1 MSVNE
6 ELSKIVF
13 RKVKASNP
21 KLQDDNIFLDMRI
34 DNKYKTYLDVSK
46 DKGLDGSIRA
56 AIKASSFSDEFK
68 QKLIKRLDAKIA
80 KAIELSKKQDP
91 TPAPTPVPGPSPT
104 PSPAPIKDDGN
115 KEDPNKKD
123 PAKPDD
129 DGFRCTR
136 EGLFTEIGRM
146 DTMHNNDPDKY
157 IRSYFGDIKRVIDC
171 HESLRNSLN
180 LKDNTQLD
188 SLINI
193 LEAKYFS
200 IITKTQFP
208 Y

>member
-13 RKVKASNP
+13 RKVKFSNR

-46 DKGLDGSIRA
+46 DKSLDGSIRA

-80 KAIELSKKQDP
+80 KAIELNKPISSTG
-91 TPAPTPVPGPSPT
+91 TPGAASSGTNGTNGTAGTGSTPEPP
-104 PSPAPIKDDGN
+104 
-115 KEDPNKKD
+115 KD
-123 PAKPDD
+123 PAKPDA

-146 DTMHNNDPDKY
+146 DNLHNNDP
-157 IRSYFGDIKRVIDC
+157 ISYMRTYFANIKRVIDC

-200 IITKTQFP
+200 EINKTQFP